1 MLQDIWLWM
10 VESEAWQTV
19 PIHFSLK
26 RRGCQSSECVQI
38 VTCPRHP
45 KTKTQRQNCSDNELR
60 MHLITLNIFLFIKP
74 DWPVGIHN
82 SHRGTVADSSGDTN
96 RGTKLWGL
104 PKWFLNPKH
113 DANIDALFGY
123 GQLHFWQMRAL
134 SWHVWNVP
142 RTAIYVCIR
151 IVCVCIYI
159 ILYNI
164 WSPPV

>member
-104 PKWFLNPKH
+104 PKWNPATLVFKSQTRCQYRCCLDTDSCTSGKCVLCLGTFETFLEPQ
-113 DANIDALFGY
+113 FM
-123 GQLHFWQMRAL
+123 F
-134 SWHVWNVP
+134 V
-142 RTAIYVCIR
+142 YV
-151 IVCVCIYI
+151 
-159 ILYNI
+159 
-164 WSPPV
+164 